1 MAIFNFSHCKK
12 HCLQNKQTAIIPDMI
27 EVSDVSKHHEC
38 VLELPST
45 LFTTLPL
52 TLSTMSLFSVRSMS
66 IFMIEVTLYRM
77 LNNKCDHYCFALF
90 MQDIDKALEEK
101 KKEVNSKTVLDSKY
115 WRHLNLFSKKLTDM
129 LSLHCSDDYNI
140 SLIKEKQLPFCN
152 LREMSQD
159 KLLMLKKYLKENLI
173 KGFIWVSSSS
183 ATTSILFVRKSKIE
197 LHLCV
202 NYQELNN
209 IIIKN
214 HYQLSLIWE
223 TLNWLSTAKFFIKLN
238 IIIVR
243 VNTDVVHVTKH
254 AKQELI

>member
-1 MAIFNFSHCKK
+1 
-12 HCLQNKQTAIIPDMI
+12 MI

-115 WRHLNLFSKKLTDM
+115 
-129 LSLHCSDDYNI
+129 
-140 SLIKEKQLPFCN
+140 
-152 LREMSQD
+152 
-159 KLLMLKKYLKENLI
+159 
-173 KGFIWVSSSS
+173 
-183 ATTSILFVRKSKIE
+183 
-197 LHLCV
+197 
-202 NYQELNN
+202 
-209 IIIKN
+209 
-214 HYQLSLIWE
+214 
-223 TLNWLSTAKFFIKLN
+223 
-238 IIIVR
+238 
-243 VNTDVVHVTKH
+243 
-254 AKQELI
+254 